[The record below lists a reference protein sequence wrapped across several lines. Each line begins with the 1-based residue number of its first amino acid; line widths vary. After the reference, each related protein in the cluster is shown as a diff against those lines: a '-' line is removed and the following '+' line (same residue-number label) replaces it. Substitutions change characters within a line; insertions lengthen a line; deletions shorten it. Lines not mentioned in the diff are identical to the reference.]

1 MTKTKV
7 NKKIIIVISMLAL
20 SALFLLRYMPQEK
33 VQVNTVEAVLRDITQ
48 SISYSGS
55 VESRNRVRIGSKI
68 AGRVSAVFFEELD
81 DVHKGQTLVKL
92 ENGEIKAQR
101 NRAKEAIN
109 QAEINLANAEKN
121 LSRMEELFKRGFA
134 SKEQLDSAQQAFD
147 VSKAML
153 EQNRSNYKGTNV
165 RLGYSTILAPVSG
178 TIISKNVTVGEIIA
192 GPLGGGSLTVPTA
205 IAEIA
210 DLNDLEVYVDVDEV
224 DIGKVK
230 VGQEAIISVDA
241 FPDKAFKGV
250 VKEIALMTSSR
261 REVGITY
268 RVKAHIENP
277 EKILKLGMTAN
288 VDFVMRSRK
297 QVLTVPNGAILAQ
310 EGRNFV
316 FTVSDNI
323 VDKKEIITGIEG
335 EEFFEVASGL
345 QPGEMVVV
353 GVKTETVDGGGGL
366 HFGQDTN
373 PDDILK
379 LKNGQSVVVVP

>member
-7 NKKIIIVISMLAL
+7 NKKIIIVIFMLVL
-20 SALFLLRYMPQEK
+20 LALFLLRYMPQEK
-33 VQVNTVEAVLRDITQ
+33 VQVSTVAAALGDITQ

-153 EQNRSNYKGTNV
+153 EQNRSNYKGTDV

-178 TIISKNVTVGEIIA
+178 TIISKNVTVGEIVA
-192 GPLGGGSLTVPTA
+192 GPLGGGNLTVPTA

-210 DLNDLEVYVDVDEV
+210 
-224 DIGKVK
+224 
-230 VGQEAIISVDA
+230 
-241 FPDKAFKGV
+241 
-250 VKEIALMTSSR
+250 
-261 REVGITY
+261 
-268 RVKAHIENP
+268 
-277 EKILKLGMTAN
+277 
-288 VDFVMRSRK
+288 
-297 QVLTVPNGAILAQ
+297 
-310 EGRNFV
+310 
-316 FTVSDNI
+316 
-323 VDKKEIITGIEG
+323 
-335 EEFFEVASGL
+335 
-345 QPGEMVVV
+345 
-353 GVKTETVDGGGGL
+353 
-366 HFGQDTN
+366 
-373 PDDILK
+373 
-379 LKNGQSVVVVP
+379 

>member
-7 NKKIIIVISMLAL
+7 NKKIIVVIFMLAL
-20 SALFLLRYMPQEK
+20 LALFLLKYMPQEK

-109 QAEINLANAEKN
+109 QAEINLANTEKN

-153 EQNRSNYKGTNV
+153 EQNRSNYKGTDV

-192 GPLGGGSLTVPTA
+192 GPLGGGNLTVPTA

-241 FPDKAFKGV
+241 FPDKVFKGV
-250 VKEIALMTSSR
+250 VKEIATMTSSR

-288 VDFVMRSRK
+288 VDFIMRSRK

-353 GVKTETVDGGGGL
+353 GVKTGTVDGGGGL
-366 HFGQDTN
+366 RFGQGVT

-379 LKNGQSVVVVP
+379 LENGQSVVVVP

>member
-7 NKKIIIVISMLAL
+7 NKKIIIVIFMLVL
-20 SALFLLRYMPQEK
+20 LALFLLRYMPQEK
-33 VQVNTVEAVLRDITQ
+33 VQVSTVEAALGDITQ

-153 EQNRSNYKGTNV
+153 EQNRSNYKGTDV

-178 TIISKNVTVGEIIA
+178 TIISKNVTVGEIVA
-192 GPLGGGSLTVPTA
+192 GPLGGGNLTVPTA

-210 DLNDLEVYVDVDEV
+210 DLNDLEVRVDVDEV

-230 VGQEAIISVDA
+230 VSQEAIISVDA
-241 FPDKAFKGV
+241 YPDKVFKGV
-250 VKEIALMTSSR
+250 VKEIATMTSSR

-288 VDFVMRSRK
+288 VDFIMRSRK
-297 QVLTVPNGAILAQ
+297 QVLTVPKNAILAQ

-323 VDKKEIITGIEG
+323 VGKKEIVTGIEG

-353 GVKTETVDGGGGL
+353 GVKTEIVDGGGGL
-366 HFGQDTN
+366 RFGQGTT

-379 LKNGQSVVVVP
+379 LENGQSVVVVP

>member
-1 MTKTKV
+1 MTKAKV
-7 NKKIIIVISMLAL
+7 NKKIIIVIFMLVL
-20 SALFLLRYMPQEK
+20 LALFLLRYMPQEK
-33 VQVNTVEAVLRDITQ
+33 VQVSTVEAALGDITQ

-153 EQNRSNYKGTNV
+153 EQNRSNYKGTDV

-178 TIISKNVTVGEIIA
+178 TIISKNVTVGEIVA

-210 DLNDLEVYVDVDEV
+210 DLNDLEVRVDVDEV

-241 FPDKAFKGV
+241 YPDKVFKGV
-250 VKEIALMTSSR
+250 VKEIATMTSSR

-288 VDFVMRSRK
+288 VDFIMRSRK
-297 QVLTVPNGAILAQ
+297 QVLTVPKNAILAQ

-335 EEFFEVASGL
+335 EEFFEIASGL

-353 GVKTETVDGGGGL
+353 GVKTETVDDGGGL
-366 HFGQDTN
+366 RFGQGTT

-379 LKNGQSVVVVP
+379 LEKGQSVVVVP

>member
-1 MTKTKV
+1 
-7 NKKIIIVISMLAL
+7 MLAL
-20 SALFLLRYMPQEK
+20 LALFLLRYMPQEK
-33 VQVNTVEAVLRDITQ
+33 VQVSTVEAALGDITQ

-121 LSRMEELFKRGFA
+121 LSRMEELFKRGFS
-134 SKEQLDSAQQAFD
+134 SKEQLDSVQQAFD

-153 EQNRSNYKGTNV
+153 EQNRSNYKGADV

-192 GPLGGGSLTVPTA
+192 GPLGGGNLTVPTA

-210 DLNDLEVYVDVDEV
+210 DLNDLEVRVDVDEV

-241 FPDKAFKGV
+241 YPDKVFKGV
-250 VKEIALMTSSR
+250 VKEIAIMTSSR

-277 EKILKLGMTAN
+277 GKILKLGMTAN
-288 VDFVMRSRK
+288 VDFIMRSRK
-297 QVLTVPNGAILAQ
+297 QVLSVPTNAILAQ

-353 GVKTETVDGGGGL
+353 GVKTETVDGEGGL
-366 HFGQDTN
+366 RFGQGTT

-379 LKNGQSVVVVP
+379 LENGQSVVAIP

>member
-1 MTKTKV
+1 
-7 NKKIIIVISMLAL
+7 
-20 SALFLLRYMPQEK
+20 
-33 VQVNTVEAVLRDITQ
+33 
-48 SISYSGS
+48 
-55 VESRNRVRIGSKI
+55 
-68 AGRVSAVFFEELD
+68 
-81 DVHKGQTLVKL
+81 VHKGQTLVKL

-101 NRAKEAIN
+101 NRAKEVIN

-192 GPLGGGSLTVPTA
+192 GPLG
-205 IAEIA
+205 EIA

-241 FPDKAFKGV
+241 FPDKVFRGV
-250 VKEIALMTSSR
+250 VKKIALMTSSR

-288 VDFVMRSRK
+288 VDFIMMSRK
-297 QVLTVPNGAILAQ
+297 QVLTVPNGAVLAQ

-316 FTVSDNI
+316 FTISDNI

-366 HFGQDTN
+366 RFGQGST
-373 PDDILK
+373 PDAILK
-379 LKNGQSVVVVP
+379 LENGQSVVVVP

>member
-7 NKKIIIVISMLAL
+7 TKKIIIVIFILAL
-20 SALFLLRYMPQEK
+20 SALFLLKYMPQEK
-33 VQVNTVEAVLRDITQ
+33 VQVSTVEAVLRDITQ

-134 SKEQLDSAQQAFD
+134 SKEQLDNAQQAFD

-241 FPDKAFKGV
+241 FPDKVFRGV

-288 VDFVMRSRK
+288 VDFIMRSRK

-310 EGRNFV
+310 EGKNFV
-316 FTVSDNI
+316 FTISDNI

-366 HFGQDTN
+366 HFGQSTT
-373 PDDILK
+373 PDAILK
-379 LKNGQSVVVVP
+379 LENGQSVVVVP

>member
-7 NKKIIIVISMLAL
+7 NKKIIIVIFILVL
-20 SALFLLRYMPQEK
+20 LALFLLRYMPQEK
-33 VQVNTVEAVLRDITQ
+33 VQVSTVEAALGDITQ

-101 NRAKEAIN
+101 NRAKEAIT

-121 LSRMEELFKRGFA
+121 LSRMEELFKRGFS

-153 EQNRSNYKGTNV
+153 EQNRSNYKGTDV

-192 GPLGGGSLTVPTA
+192 GPLGGGNLTVPTA

-210 DLNDLEVYVDVDEV
+210 DLKDLEVRVDVDEV

-241 FPDKAFKGV
+241 YPDKVFKGV
-250 VKEIALMTSSR
+250 VKEIAIMTSSR

-277 EKILKLGMTAN
+277 DKILKLGMTAN
-288 VDFVMRSRK
+288 VDFIMRSRK
-297 QVLTVPNGAILAQ
+297 QVLSVPKNAILAQ

-323 VDKKEIITGIEG
+323 VGKKEIVTGIEG

-353 GVKTETVDGGGGL
+353 GVKTETVDGEGGL
-366 HFGQDTN
+366 RFGQGTT

-379 LKNGQSVVVVP
+379 LENGQSVVVVP

>member
-7 NKKIIIVISMLAL
+7 NKKIIIVIFMLAL
-20 SALFLLRYMPQEK
+20 LALFLLRYMPQEK
-33 VQVNTVEAVLRDITQ
+33 VQVSTVEAALGDITQ

-121 LSRMEELFKRGFA
+121 LSRMEELFKRGFS
-134 SKEQLDSAQQAFD
+134 SKEQLDSVQQAFD

-153 EQNRSNYKGTNV
+153 EQNRSNYKGADV

-192 GPLGGGSLTVPTA
+192 GPLGGGNLTVPTA

-210 DLNDLEVYVDVDEV
+210 DLNDLEVRVDVDEV

-241 FPDKAFKGV
+241 YPDKVFKGV
-250 VKEIALMTSSR
+250 VKEIAIMTSSR

-277 EKILKLGMTAN
+277 DKILKLGMTAN
-288 VDFVMRSRK
+288 VDFIMRSRK
-297 QVLTVPNGAILAQ
+297 QVLSVPTNAILAQ

-353 GVKTETVDGGGGL
+353 GVKTETVDGEGGL
-366 HFGQDTN
+366 RFGQGTT

-379 LKNGQSVVVVP
+379 LENGQSVVVVP